1 MGWLRQFLSFIVV
14 GLSNT
19 TVDLGVFNLIY
30 SLRPT
35 ANVNWLL
42 AYNSIAVVLAIVNS
56 YIWNTRWTF
65 QKGARLRGRGAWRQ
79 RILFVAQS
87 LLNLLVNDV
96 VVLFITPYLMAIHGL
111 PPRLAS
117 NAAKGVAMI
126 VASLVSFAAMRF
138 LIFPES

>member
-1 MGWLRQFLSFIVV
+1 MRWVRQFLSFVVV

-30 SLRPT
+30 TLRPT

-42 AYNSIAVVLAIVNS
+42 VYNSVAVMLAIVNS

-65 QKGARLRGRGAWRQ
+65 QKGARHRGPAAWRQ
-79 RILFVAQS
+79 RALFVAQS
-87 LLNLLVNDV
+87 LVNLLVNDI

-117 NAAKGVAMI
+117 NASKGVAMI
-126 VASLVSFAAMRF
+126 VASLVSFVVMRF

>member
-1 MGWLRQFLSFIVV
+1 MGWARQFLSFVVV

-19 TVDLGVFNLIY
+19 TVDLGVFNIIY
-30 SLRPT
+30 ALRPT

-42 AYNSIAVVLAIVNS
+42 AYNSVAVVLAIVNS

-65 QKGARLRGRGAWRQ
+65 RRGAVQQGRGVWRQ

-87 LLNLLVNDV
+87 LLNILVNDL
-96 VVLFITPYLMAIHGL
+96 VVLFIAPYLMAIHGV

-126 VASLVSFAAMRF
+126 VASLVSFGAMRF
-138 LIFPES
+138 LVFPGS